1 MKNPQQW
8 PRFAK
13 NENILPIVCTHIYFH
28 ENRNKYFHSLILLR
42 KKRYLTFGDGYIG
55 MYLKNVLTYYI
66 SG

>member
-28 ENRNKYFHSLILLR
+28 ENRNKYFHCLILLR
-42 KKRYLTFGDGYIG
+42 RKI
-55 MYLKNVLTYYI
+55 
-66 SG
+66 